1 MASFNKVILLG
12 NLTRD
17 PDLRV
22 AASGAAICKF
32 GLACSRAFTTADGN
46 RREEVVF
53 VDVDAFGRPAEII
66 AKYATKGKPLLVE
79 GRLRFDQWE
88 SQAGERR
95 NKLTIV
101 LETFQFVGARPEVS
115 EDMGVSSNYEE
126 VSPAVR
132 TAPNHSRAASVA
144 TNAQEASFDEDIPF

>member
-1 MASFNKVILLG
+1 MASFNKVVLLG

-22 AASGAAICKF
+22 TAGGASICKF

-53 VDVDAFGRPAEII
+53 VDIDAFGRPAEII

-88 SQAGERR
+88 SASGERR

-101 LETFQFVGARPEVS
+101 LETFQFVGARS
-115 EDMGVSSNYEE
+115 EGSEEMMGGASYEE
-126 VSPAVR
+126 
-132 TAPNHSRAASVA
+132 TASVA
-144 TNAQEASFDEDIPF
+144 RAATPAIRANAAPSAPSEPDFDEDVPF

>member
-17 PDLRV
+17 PELRV
-22 AASGAAICKF
+22 TASGAPICKF
-32 GLACSRAFTTADGN
+32 GLAASRAFTTADGT

-53 VDVDAFGRPAEII
+53 VDIDAFGRPAEVI

-88 SQAGERR
+88 SQTGERR

-101 LETFQFVGARPEVS
+101 LESFQFVGARTETG
-115 EDMGVSSNYEE
+115 EEAHAAGGHTYEE
-126 VSPAVR
+126 HAPAPRSTTSSRPAPAAAPAV
-132 TAPNHSRAASVA
+132 A
-144 TNAQEASFDEDIPF
+144 ELDEDVPF